1 LLVLNHHGTAF
12 SGNLLIRLCLVIG
25 DLNQLEVFVIAGC
38 SGPTTTATI
47 VLEYSG
53 WLSLVGG
60 VGGLTDFNHYF
71 GGRLQKLLL
80 LFSFS

>member
-1 LLVLNHHGTAF
+1 M
-12 SGNLLIRLCLVIG
+12 
-25 DLNQLEVFVIAGC
+25 EVFVIAGC
-38 SGPTTTATI
+38 SGPTTTAAI
-47 VLEYSG
+47 VLECSG

-60 VGGLTDFNHYF
+60 VGGLSDFNHYF